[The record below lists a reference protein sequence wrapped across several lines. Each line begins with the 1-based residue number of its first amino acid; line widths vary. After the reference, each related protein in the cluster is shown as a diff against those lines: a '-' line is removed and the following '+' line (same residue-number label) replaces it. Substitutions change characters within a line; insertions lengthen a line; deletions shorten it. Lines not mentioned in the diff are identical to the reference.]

1 MRTRI
6 AAVAIAA
13 AALLALTACNS
24 NDDSKSAASS
34 STPSAE
40 ASSSDAAAGGIPPKP
55 DAATQRLLLAAVESV
70 DPALA
75 DDPAKTVDA
84 ARNQCQSL
92 DGGAAD
98 PDHLAAQ
105 RFGNDTHPLTDA
117 QGKALNVALRA
128 TLCPK

>member
-6 AAVAIAA
+6 AAAALAA

-24 NDDSKSAASS
+24 NDDSKSSAPS
-34 STPSAE
+34 STPSANT
-40 ASSSDAAAGGIPPKP
+40 SSIDAAGLPPKP
-55 DAATQRLLLAAVESV
+55 DAATQRVLLAAVESV

-75 DDPAKTVDA
+75 DDPDKTVDA

-92 DGGAAD
+92 NGGAAN

-105 RFGNDTHPLTDA
+105 RFGNDSHPLTDT
-117 QGKALNVALRA
+117 QGKALNIALRA
-128 TLCPK
+128 SLCPK